1 MNDLAQVSLEA
12 PKLCL
17 CGCELSAR
25 GSEPE
30 LTTKDSCNCGCGCH
44 EGLALEARCF
54 GEVCATQDMR
64 IGVANFLANGPRAKA
79 EFVHD

>member
-1 MNDLAQVSLEA
+1 MNDLAQVSLQA

-30 LTTKDSCNCGCGCH
+30 LTTKD
-44 EGLALEARCF
+44 F
-54 GEVCATQDMR
+54 AT
-64 IGVANFLANGPRAKA
+64 AAAAATRAS
-79 EFVHD
+79 H